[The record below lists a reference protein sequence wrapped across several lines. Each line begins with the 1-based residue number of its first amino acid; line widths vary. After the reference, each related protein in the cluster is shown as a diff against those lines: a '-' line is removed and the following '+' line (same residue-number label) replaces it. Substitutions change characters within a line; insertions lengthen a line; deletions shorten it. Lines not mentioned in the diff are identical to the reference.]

1 MPHTAAKLSALLW
14 IGWTLACGSPD
25 SEATSASGSS
35 GTTGD
40 DTGPT
45 GAGTAGPAD
54 STSGTADETAD
65 GDTGGTDDG
74 ASTGGTDDG
83 GSTGGNDDTG
93 TTGDDTGTTGE
104 PQAPPYPDLALGPYP
119 SLLTMAIDSML
130 ANTESLDTSVVYS
143 HSAGQGYVLQAIGE
157 LLWAARDYDLPER
170 DALIDAALGEIAEL
184 QAADD
189 QVVGGGPGFGLD
201 EAWDAF
207 GDGSTNPAYTAYTWQ
222 SGMTALGVAK
232 IARVLDD
239 LGHPAAGDTVDYA
252 TALVERWDD
261 LYTAVPD
268 GGYWWYSTQPA
279 DAIAVHNTSA
289 LVAMASQI
297 ASESGGPAS
306 LATRPPDA
314 AALLWARMSGNPTDG
329 YVWNY
334 ADDGI
339 PPANRNPEDVS
350 HALVT
355 LQLMRE
361 ARDRDWW
368 ADNQMAGVAATLT
381 DNMWSG
387 NPARLHGRVDGSDA
401 GDAEWGWTRAAV
413 IGYAAHG
420 NSPGGDP
427 AVFERARALMFSS
440 YLSRFER
447 PLEGG
452 TVDSARTLALALLLA
467 RRPEALADG
476 SEWVQVAQDGDDA
489 IPDEA
494 GGVRFYTIDWAAPA
508 DIAFGLT
515 LPARVATA
523 PGANL
528 LVDLEDGES
537 ARVLVSITYSS
548 GTAGNVAQWNGSEY
562 FTLAPL
568 PATTH
573 DDGQTRWM
581 RATFELT
588 VDGAFD
594 YQGGVVGTNVLLQVS
609 ANGIAVHSI
618 EASRL

>member
-1 MPHTAAKLSALLW
+1 MTRWPLLV
-14 IGWTLACGSPD
+14 GTVLALACNSDDETQP
-25 SEATSASGSS
+25 AAS
-35 GTTGD
+35 TTGD
-40 DTGPT
+40 TVDGDTSTGPRDSD
-45 GAGTAGPAD
+45 AGTIGPAD
-54 STSGTADETAD
+54 TTIGE
-65 GDTGGTDDG
+65 
-74 ASTGGTDDG
+74 ASTGVDDTVGETTDAD
-83 GSTGGNDDTG
+83 DDTG
-93 TTGDDTGTTGE
+93 TATTGE
-104 PQAPPYPDLALGPYP
+104 PEDPPPYPDLALGPYD
-119 SLLTMAIDSML
+119 SLLTMAVDSML
-130 ANTESLDTSVVYS
+130 ANAESLDTSGNYD

-157 LLWAARDYDLPER
+157 LLWAARAYDLPER
-170 DALIDAALGEIAEL
+170 VALIDAALGEIAEL

-189 QVVGGGPGFGLD
+189 QVLGGGPAFGLD

-222 SGMTALGVAK
+222 SGMAALGVAK

-239 LGHPAAGDTVDYA
+239 LGHPAAGETLDYA

-261 LYTAVPD
+261 QFTALPD
-268 GGYWWYSTQPA
+268 GGFWWYSTQPS

-297 ASESGGPAS
+297 AAESGGPAS
-306 LATRPPDA
+306 LATRPPDT

-339 PPANRNPEDVS
+339 PPANRTPEDVS

-381 DNMWSG
+381 DTIWSG
-387 NPARLHGRVDGSDA
+387 NPARLRGRVDGSDG
-401 GDAEWGWTRAAV
+401 GDNEWAWTRAAV

-447 PLEGG
+447 PLDGA
-452 TVDSARTLALALLLA
+452 TVDAARTLALALLLA
-467 RRPEALADG
+467 RRPDPLANG
-476 SEWVQVAQDGDDA
+476 SEWIQVAEDGDDA

-494 GGVRFYTIDWAAPA
+494 GGVRFYTVDWAPPA
-508 DIAFGLT
+508 DVVAGLT

-523 PGANL
+523 SGANVV
-528 LVDLEDGES
+528 VDLEDSES

-548 GTAGNVAQWNGSEY
+548 ADAGEVGQWDGAQY
-562 FTLAPL
+562 VFLAPL
-568 PATTH
+568 PATVH
-573 DDGQTRWM
+573 DDGAIRWM
-581 RATFELT
+581 RATFELS

-594 YQGGVVGTNVLLQVS
+594 YQAGIVGTNVLLQLS

-618 EASRL
+618 EATRI